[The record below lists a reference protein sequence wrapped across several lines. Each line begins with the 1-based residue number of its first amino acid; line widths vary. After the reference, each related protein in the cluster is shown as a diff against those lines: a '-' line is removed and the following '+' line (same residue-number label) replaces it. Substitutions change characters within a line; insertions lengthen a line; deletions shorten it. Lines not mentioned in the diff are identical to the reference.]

1 MKQIKNAFVSV
12 FINNKYINI
21 SPRESRS
28 LPVFKTIKILILRL
42 VLSLLLFE
50 DISNTVHTS
59 TIPNNSV
66 VASRNITG
74 RRLENIDCPVRAN
87 TTAIAEVSIETVI
100 ICLLFIRLSKN
111 FFCLELSLNYC
122 STQMEII
129 LFLPSTKPLS
139 TGIVDLLPATE
150 PYSIV
155 PFVSIDMIGAWLCI
169 MVKLPI
175 TPGSVTASASP
186 LNRTFSGDI
195 ISIFILNKL

>member
-21 SPRESRS
+21 SPRKNRS

-66 VASRNITG
+66 VASKNITN

-100 ICLLFIRLSKN
+100 ICLLFIRLSKS
-111 FFCLELSLNYC
+111 FLS
-122 STQMEII
+122 
-129 LFLPSTKPLS
+129 
-139 TGIVDLLPATE
+139 
-150 PYSIV
+150 
-155 PFVSIDMIGAWLCI
+155 
-169 MVKLPI
+169 
-175 TPGSVTASASP
+175 
-186 LNRTFSGDI
+186 
-195 ISIFILNKL
+195 

>member
-42 VLSLLLFE
+42 VLSLPLLR

-87 TTAIAEVSIETVI
+87 TTAIAEVNIETVI
-100 ICLLFIRLSKN
+100 ICLLFIRLSTPPPPPDCARESHLQ
-111 FFCLELSLNYC
+111 F
-122 STQMEII
+122 
-129 LFLPSTKPLS
+129 P
-139 TGIVDLLPATE
+139 PA
-150 PYSIV
+150 PARQPHPRIS
-155 PFVSIDMIGAWLCI
+155 
-169 MVKLPI
+169 
-175 TPGSVTASASP
+175 SAH
-186 LNRTFSGDI
+186 R
-195 ISIFILNKL
+195 

>member
-42 VLSLLLFE
+42 VLSLLLFD

-74 RRLENIDCPVRAN
+74 RRIENIDCPVRAN

-100 ICLLFIRLSKN
+100 ICLLFIRLSKS
-111 FFCLELSLNYC
+111 FLS
-122 STQMEII
+122 
-129 LFLPSTKPLS
+129 
-139 TGIVDLLPATE
+139 
-150 PYSIV
+150 
-155 PFVSIDMIGAWLCI
+155 
-169 MVKLPI
+169 
-175 TPGSVTASASP
+175 
-186 LNRTFSGDI
+186 
-195 ISIFILNKL
+195 